1 MTKNLFVF
9 FLNVCILR
17 KKNMKIIINIMDNV
31 VKRNHYL
38 KKLKTIN
45 TIDIGQKILK
55 PPII

>member
-1 MTKNLFVF
+1 
-9 FLNVCILR
+9 
-17 KKNMKIIINIMDNV
+17 MKIIINIMDNV
-31 VKRNHYL
+31 VKRNRYL